1 MPLHKRTPPAYKTR
15 EDAASGPPPQKSST
29 TLPSRS
35 VPAGPEA
42 HGAARGPALR
52 GQGDVARR
60 GLAGREFGPSSS
72 QRAQGFEPADGVAVR
87 AGTDLEFRQ
96 NFDGMGPRSLRAT
109 HKERDVI
116 ATRGAR
122 PAGRRSRSTAASR
135 SATRATATSPPT
147 TTSAGRSTRSCWLRA
162 TAVSKSREL
171 GSTASRSPWPC
182 STCTRR
188 ASATAWAPRGTAP
201 PARTPRDDPRRG
213 RGVAATRL
221 RTVAAIRPKDGPR
234 RRRGVAATRPRP
246 VRGPSPRFVQRTV
259 RVAAIRRSDRRARAP
274 AGDLKLS
281 NVFMARDGHV
291 VVGDFGFAKTGVG
304 FDDYSLRTFCGTV
317 ECLAPELLRGATYG
331 FPVDWWAFGVALS
344 RRRADDVSGTRGAGA
359 SAVRGVDEPSG
370 ADAAAS
376 AAGRRRTIRA
386 GAAASRRGASTDGRC
401 RGRGGA
407 AAAAAPRPQRRRR
420 ASTDHPRRR
429 RGVAAGRR
437 RDDAR

>member
-35 VPAGPEA
+35 EPAGPEA

-109 HKERDVI
+109 RKERDVI

-188 ASATAWAPRGTAP
+188 ASATVWAP
-201 PARTPRDDPRRG
+201 ARDGAARSDASGRSASRSRRRRDPSADRRRESSKG
-213 RGVAATRL
+213 RSASRRSAA
-221 RTVAAIRPKDGPR
+221 RTVA
-234 RRRGVAATRPRP
+234 
-246 VRGPSPRFVQRTV
+246 
-259 RVAAIRRSDRRARAP
+259 RARP
-274 AGDLKLS
+274 Q
-281 NVFMARDGHV
+281 
-291 VVGDFGFAKTGVG
+291 
-304 FDDYSLRTFCGTV
+304 
-317 ECLAPELLRGATYG
+317 AT
-331 FPVDWWAFGVALS
+331 
-344 RRRADDVSGTRGAGA
+344 
-359 SAVRGVDEPSG
+359 
-370 ADAAAS
+370 
-376 AAGRRRTIRA
+376 
-386 GAAASRRGASTDGRC
+386 
-401 RGRGGA
+401 
-407 AAAAAPRPQRRRR
+407 
-420 ASTDHPRRR
+420 
-429 RGVAAGRR
+429 
-437 RDDAR
+437 